1 MTKVRFLHIADL
13 HLDSP
18 FTGLSAL
25 SDVVYKE
32 LKDAAYKS
40 LTRIVTRAIAEQV
53 DFVLIA
59 GDIYD
64 KEDRSIKAQ
73 VQFYKEMKRLQEA
86 EIDVFLIHGNHD
98 FLEKDRDVLEL
109 PENVFTFGETVQCVT
124 WKGKFG
130 ETVRLYGF
138 SYTERH
144 VREKRLNEFQKQGEA
159 DFHIALLHGSEETKS
174 SEHDVYAPFNLS
186 ELKQKGFDYW
196 ALGHIHKREI
206 LSEQPGVYYPG
217 NIQGRNRKEVGAKG
231 GTIVEL
237 SPKGASFEFFETAP
251 VVWDK
256 LQIELE
262 GKVDQTT
269 LFRKL
274 EKSLQSHREK
284 SRSYILELEV
294 LAENPDGVSSADWL
308 QMFEDEV
315 SAAPFVWVNALKFTS
330 KQSQSN
336 DGWQQDLLLAD
347 ELKAAIQELREEE
360 TFFETI
366 ESLYLHPGV
375 RQYLTELDEEKQE
388 QLLSAALMKLN
399 ETYVE
404 IEDGK
409 K

>member
-1 MTKVRFLHIADL
+1 MAKVRFLHIADL

-32 LKDAAYKS
+32 LKDAAHES
-40 LTRIVTRAIAEQV
+40 LVRIVTRAIAEQV

-59 GDIYD
+59 GDVYD

-73 VQFYKEMKRLQEA
+73 VQFYKEMKRLQDA

-109 PENVFTFGETVQCVT
+109 PENVFTFGETVQCVP

-130 ETVRLYGF
+130 QTVNLYGF

-174 SEHDVYAPFNLS
+174 SEHDVYAPFSLS

-206 LSEQPGVYYPG
+206 LSEHPGVYYPG
-217 NIQGRNRKEVGAKG
+217 NIQGRSRKETGAKG

-237 SPKGASFEFFETAP
+237 SPRGASFEFFETAP
-251 VVWDK
+251 VIWGK
-256 LQIELE
+256 LQIELD
-262 GKVDQTT
+262 GKVDQTK

-274 EKSLQSHREK
+274 EQALQDYRNGSQ
-284 SRSYILELEV
+284 SYILDLEV
-294 LAENPDGVSSADWL
+294 LVENPDGVNTTDWL

-315 SAAPFVWVNALKFTS
+315 SAAPFVWVNTLKFRP
-330 KQSQSN
+330 KQSEQN
-336 DGWQQDLLLAD
+336 EDWQQDLLLAD
-347 ELKAAIQELREEE
+347 ELKQSIQELQEEE
-360 TFFETI
+360 NFFEAI
-366 ESLYLHPGV
+366 ESLYLHAGV
-375 RQYLTELDEEKQE
+375 RQYLTELDEDKQK
-388 QLLSAALMKLN
+388 QLLSDALVKLN
-399 ETYVE
+399 ETYRE